1 MVCLYLGPD
10 YGSADADDR
19 LGMELRAEGVNDRPR
34 QFLQVLGLDAC
45 FDFLDK
51 HNIRLADIED
61 KILLLVRE
69 EILNDL
75 ISGDVVGG
83 NDPDQQSYPVDVDV
97 EMQLPGLDVDSA
109 GQDIVQNYIF
119 NEVIAVIFLIVV
131 LLDAGEGDGQNRRVA
146 GGHIIGA
153 LDKDSIVR
161 LDVRPMNLSIPLQKG
176 FL

>member
-1 MVCLYLGPD
+1 MNLDCIQDAQQLKKRKLKMGQSQYLGTDGVENYACPRGLEQAPTLWIG
-10 YGSADADDR
+10 Y
-19 LGMELRAEGVNDRPR
+19 LRVWTVRVNSVSYTH
-34 QFLQVLGLDAC
+34 L
-45 FDFLDK
+45 
-51 HNIRLADIED
+51 IED

-97 EMQLPGLDVDSA
+97 EMQLPGLDVDVA

-131 LLDAGEGDGQNRRVA
+131 LLDAGEGDGQNRRIA

-161 LDVRPMNLSIPLQKG
+161 LDVRCV
-176 FL
+176 